1 MKFNFRI
8 IIISLFNFLVLSIPL
23 YFRFNTEELFEFNKM
38 ILVYL
43 VTVLIGTA
51 WVFRMVLEKRI
62 IFRRTPLDYFI
73 VLFLFSQLIS
83 TLFSIHPYTSIF
95 GYYSR
100 FNGGLLSTISYI
112 LLYYAFVNNFKK
124 QDLKIL
130 FLSSFASAFLVS
142 LYAILEHY
150 GHSVSCLLA
159 PGSKNFGVDCWIQDV
174 QSRVF
179 ATFGQPN
186 WLAAYAITLLPLGF
200 ILSIQKNAS
209 LLKQLFYIVTTFA
222 LFLTLIFTQSRSGM
236 LGLFC
241 GVILFLS
248 GTIYLFG
255 NYRKQLT
262 QKIELRS
269 LYALFTLIVVGA
281 AMLGTPFTPRI
292 RTFFQ
297 QENVEQVATE
307 TDTPT
312 AVVVNRLD
320 LGGTDSGEIRKI
332 VWQGGINVW
341 KRYPIIGSGVETFA
355 YSYYQDRIR
364 EHNDVSEWDFLYNKA
379 HNELIN
385 TLATTGLFGL
395 LTYLGL
401 FLGFAV
407 LSLKIFFGK
416 SIISEKLVVLALVSG
431 LASLFVSN
439 FFGFS
444 TVMVNV
450 LLFIFF
456 AVVVVINDDTL
467 IDKPTSDISSEQ
479 YFSLTIISGIA
490 LILLFKIYSYWSADI
505 AYAVGNAYFNSGEYQ
520 VGIEK
525 QLEAIEKSP
534 KEALFY
540 DTLSDNYAK
549 LAVHFATANEATLAA
564 QLLNESIKASNTAI
578 TLNSRHLNFYKTRAR
593 VLVTLAQIEEP
604 LLDEAKKT
612 LEIALQLSP
621 TDPKL
626 VYTLAVV
633 ELTTDNTAHGKQL
646 LEKAIE
652 LKPNYERARWKL
664 SEVLEAEKEY
674 IEAINHMQYILDNIT
689 PENQEAQDRISA
701 LQKML

>member
-1 MKFNFRI
+1 MKFNLRI
-8 IIISLFNFLVLSIPL
+8 TIISLFNFLVLSVPL

-38 ILVYL
+38 ILVYFI
-43 VTVLIGTA
+43 TVLIGTA
-51 WVFRMVLEKRI
+51 WVFRMIIEKRM
-62 IFRRTPLDYFI
+62 IFKRTPLDYFI
-73 VLFLFSQLIS
+73 ILFLFSQLIS

-100 FNGGLLSTISYI
+100 FNGGLLSTLSYI

-130 FLSSFASAFLVS
+130 FLSSFASALLVS
-142 LYAILEHY
+142 AYAILEHY

-159 PGSKNFGVDCWIQDV
+159 PGSKTFGVDCWIQDV
-174 QSRVF
+174 KSRVF

-186 WLAAYAITLLPLGF
+186 WLAAYAISLLPLGVT
-200 ILSIQKNAS
+200 LSAQKNTPIIR
-209 LLKQLFYIVTTFA
+209 QLFYIVTTIA

-236 LGLFC
+236 LGFFC
-241 GVILFLS
+241 GGILFLF
-248 GTIYLFG
+248 GIVYLYW
-255 NYRKQLT
+255 NQKKQFI
-262 QKIELRS
+262 QKIVPRNV
-269 LYALFTLIVVGA
+269 FIVFISIVLSA
-281 AMLGTPFTPRI
+281 AIFGTSFTPNMLSI
-292 RTFFQ
+292 FH
-297 QENVEQVATE
+297 QEKKKIDTVENSPNAT
-307 TDTPT
+307 
-312 AVVVNRLD
+312 AVNRLD

-332 VWQGGINVW
+332 VWQGAINVW
-341 KRYPIIGSGVETFA
+341 KRYPIIGSGTETFA

-401 FLGFAV
+401 FLGFALTSV
-407 LSLKIFFGK
+407 KLFLGK
-416 SIISEKLVVLALVSG
+416 SSLSEKLIVLALVSG
-431 LASLFVSN
+431 LINQFVSN

-456 AVVVVINDDTL
+456 ALVVVLNDDSVAEKL
-467 IDKPTSDISSEQ
+467 TSEVGSEQ
-479 YFSLTIISGIA
+479 YLSLTIVSVFS
-490 LILLFKIYSYWSADI
+490 LILLFKIYSYWYADV
-505 AYAVGNAYFNSGEYQ
+505 AYAVGTVYFNSGEYQ
-520 VGIEK
+520 TGIEK
-525 QLEAIEKSP
+525 QLQAIEKSP

-564 QLLNESIKASNTAI
+564 QLLNESLKASNTAI

-593 VLVTLAQIEEP
+593 VLVTLSQIEEP

-612 LEIALQLSP
+612 LEVARQLSP

-633 ELTTDNTAHGKQL
+633 ELTTENSQKGKEL

-664 SEVLEAEKEY
+664 SEVLEAEHKY
-674 IEAINHMQYILDNIT
+674 LEAIEQMQYILDNIT
-689 PENQEAQDRISA
+689 PENQEAQERINA